1 MRAIPFMRGCDGMNG
16 NRSPKSRMIEL
27 VKYFGFAIISVI
39 VFIVAFL
46 VISNNIA
53 KEIHLSTY
61 QALED
66 STRQESASL
75 QKYLDSITARTAL
88 IATYKADAGPNMLI
102 AALRTELRGTVK
114 SDAIG
119 FANHNGDIVAGE
131 QAGRNVSA
139 EDWFQKSMDQTEQIF
154 LVSQS
159 GQDEQMDLLVS
170 APVPSENG
178 TSGVLFVMIDGN
190 EISDQISKAAYH
202 GRVSS
207 FICDSD
213 GTVLFCEPR
222 MSVEYTGKTVFDI
235 ADHIVLQDKSEA
247 DDLAAALKQ
256 EITVD
261 FSYRHHDGV
270 YYAIAAPAG
279 VLDWRIITFVS
290 GQEADAVLRRINLY
304 LMSMLLIMLA
314 VGSLMTVRAYL
325 HEMATVKN
333 LESDKELLRQSTQR
347 YKLITQ
353 LSNEVLFQ
361 VDLQSGAISF
371 NDNFEGMFGF
381 PPPNCSIHQIESCLP
396 LFVEADQQR
405 FISMINFLRAG
416 GSEAREELRMF
427 NSRGVVRWKQIEIYT
442 IFDQEGQSKELV
454 GKIVDIHRQKQSMQR
469 LVRQADS
476 EPLTGLFNRGAM
488 ERNVKA
494 FLTGEGLSGK
504 HALLMMD
511 IDNFKTVNDTLGHTR
526 GDDLLVSFAS
536 VIRRVFRAGD
546 YSSRIGGDE
555 YMVFVR
561 NVFDDGIALEKAE
574 ALRREM
580 AALSNKIG
588 VSVSVSVGIAL
599 YSRDGNSFEKLYKAA
614 DQALYYVK
622 NDGKNA
628 VAFFSALG
636 RPEAETE

>member
-1 MRAIPFMRGCDGMNG
+1 
-16 NRSPKSRMIEL
+16 MIEL

-39 VFIVAFL
+39 VFIAAFL

-53 KEIHLSTY
+53 KEMHLSTY

-131 QAGRNVSA
+131 QAGRNVST

-178 TSGVLFVMIDGN
+178 TNGVLFVMIDGN

-247 DDLAAALKQ
+247 DSLAAALKQ
-256 EITVD
+256 EITFD

-333 LESDKELLRQSTQR
+333 LESDKELLRQSAQR

-561 NVFDDGIALEKAE
+561 NVFDDSIALEKAE

-622 NDGKNA
+622 NNGKNA

-636 RPEAETE
+636 RSEAETE